1 MRYPTSPMDRAL
13 AATFRLACAL
23 LAGAQLFF
31 AAVAAQVVFPAE
43 VAALPRADP
52 RRQLAADLVGGM
64 LVRLDAAALAGCAL
78 AVLCAVL
85 LWRRAGGSLRPAL
98 FPLLAGACALAST
111 LGTTPAIQAMRAAG
125 QTAGPQ
131 FGKLHAL
138 SSSLLVFEVILLLA
152 AFARAPQAPTPPTS
166 PPSPATR

>member
-1 MRYPTSPMDRAL
+1 MRYPTCPMDRAL

-43 VAALPRADP
+43 VAALSRADP
-52 RRQLAADLVGGM
+52 RRALAADLVGGM
-64 LVRLDAAALAGCAL
+64 LARLDAATLAGCAL

-85 LWRRAGGSLRPAL
+85 LWRRAGAPLRPAL
-98 FPLLAGACALAST
+98 FPLLAGACALASA

-125 QTAGPQ
+125 QTGGPQ

-138 SSSLLVFEVILLLA
+138 SSSLLLLEMALLLL
-152 AFARAPQAPTPPTS
+152 AFARAPSPPTS